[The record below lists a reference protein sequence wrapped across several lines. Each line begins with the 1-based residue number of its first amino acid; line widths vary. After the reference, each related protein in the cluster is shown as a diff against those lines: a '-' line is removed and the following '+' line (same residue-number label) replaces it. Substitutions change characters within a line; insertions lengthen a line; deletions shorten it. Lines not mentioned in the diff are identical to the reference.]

1 MTYRSTKK
9 QGLCKETNMFPSGQ
23 REAIERD
30 SKDAVWIQVLLMSR
44 KICNTVSVMFLFT
57 TYMELQIVYTVWRY
71 SHIFRR
77 KDWKWRG
84 SEKTFLIQDQLTW
97 MLSRLASHSE
107 QWIPTWTH
115 HIFLFSFF
123 FLPERLSEFVYFAWQ
138 ISVFLSALP
147 SVLKWAEICLKCH
160 ILASL
165 RVLIISIFL
174 TLYIRVAFPYSSLIC
189 CFIGW
194 ILLAN
199 WLFISHNKAHIHAIN
214 HCMLELRIMESS
226 PRWLYHTYCAIYM
239 DVKSHL

>member
-1 MTYRSTKK
+1 ME
-9 QGLCKETNMFPSGQ
+9 GLRENIPYSRPAHMNVISASISQWAMNSNM
-23 REAIERD
+23 
-30 SKDAVWIQVLLMSR
+30 
-44 KICNTVSVMFLFT
+44 NTP
-57 TYMELQIVYTVWRY
+57 Y
-71 SHIFRR
+71 
-77 KDWKWRG
+77 
-84 SEKTFLIQDQLTW
+84 
-97 MLSRLASHSE
+97 LS
-107 QWIPTWTH
+107 
-115 HIFLFSFF
+115 FFFF